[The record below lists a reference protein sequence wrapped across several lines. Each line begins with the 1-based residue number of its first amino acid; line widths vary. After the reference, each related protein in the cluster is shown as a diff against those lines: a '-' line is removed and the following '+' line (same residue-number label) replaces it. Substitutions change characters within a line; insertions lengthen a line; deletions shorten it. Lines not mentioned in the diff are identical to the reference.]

1 MAEPAAEQK
10 SSPSLDIVVANESG
24 LPRFGGPRQSLT
36 VRFNRHEL
44 QTILNVYGR
53 QVAQGLW
60 RDYAIDF
67 LKDRALFSIYR
78 NHSERPLYV
87 IEKNPKNRDR
97 QGQYMLI
104 SQHGRVLKR
113 GHALDNV
120 LRVLEPGLS
129 LVKG

>member
-1 MAEPAAEQK
+1 MAEPSAEQN
-10 SSPSLDIVVANESG
+10 SPLRFDVIVTNDQAT
-24 LPRFGGPRQSLT
+24 PRNGSRPPVT
-36 VRFNRHEL
+36 VRFNRREL
-44 QTILNVYGR
+44 QAILNLYGR
-53 QVAQGLW
+53 QVTGGWW

-87 IEKNPKNRDR
+87 IEKNPKYRER
-97 QGQYMLI
+97 QGQYLLI

-113 GHALDNV
+113 GHEIENV
-120 LRVLEPGLS
+120 LRLLEPNLS

>member
-1 MAEPAAEQK
+1 MAEPAAEQ
-10 SSPSLDIVVANESG
+10 STPHIDIVAVNDAP
-24 LPRFGGPRQSLT
+24 LLRTGGPRGGLT
-36 VRFNRHEL
+36 VRFDRHEL
-44 QTILNVYGR
+44 QAILNLYGR
-53 QVAQGLW
+53 HVAQGAW

-87 IEKNPKNRDR
+87 IEKNPKNRER

-104 SQHGRVLKR
+104 SQHGRILKR
-113 GHALDNV
+113 GHALENV

>member
-1 MAEPAAEQK
+1 MAEPSAEQK
-10 SSPSLDIVVANESG
+10 PRIDIVVVNEAPVRLG
-24 LPRFGGPRQSLT
+24 QRPPAT

-44 QTILNVYGR
+44 QAILNVYGR

-60 RDYAIDF
+60 RDYAMDF

-78 NHSERPLYV
+78 NFSERPLYV

-97 QGQYMLI
+97 QGQYLLL

-113 GHALDNV
+113 GHDLDNV